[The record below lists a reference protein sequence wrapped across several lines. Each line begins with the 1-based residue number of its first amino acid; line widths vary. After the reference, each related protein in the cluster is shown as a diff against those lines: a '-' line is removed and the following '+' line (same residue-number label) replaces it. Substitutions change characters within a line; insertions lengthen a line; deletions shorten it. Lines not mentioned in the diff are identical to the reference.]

1 MVTLSTSSLLLR
13 FIRFLPGEENRFHPM
28 LIQFNAGLEKQAK
41 TIETQRRIDNLSE
54 RDYAGLITTVEY
66 LDSSSFVVSKRKKMT
81 LFFFLSL
88 NLCIVS
94 FSVLA
99 FIDIFLFTICHS
111 RNFGIFPFDISTGNH
126 FF

>member
-41 TIETQRRIDNLSE
+41 TIETQRRIANLSE

-88 NLCIVS
+88 NICIVS

-99 FIDIFLFTICHS
+99 FIDIFLFNICHS